1 MGIVAGGFEKESIV
15 IRFPYFS
22 AGTEA
27 NRELNQVLT
36 QNKVKNTEPL
46 SFGSIGEI
54 NFFEGKLFLSN
65 VLKIQDYNDETIKR
79 KY

>member
-27 NRELNQVLT
+27 NREFNQVLT
-36 QNKVKNTEPL
+36 QNEVKNTKPL
-46 SFGSIGEI
+46 HFGSIGEI
-54 NFFEGKLFLSN
+54 NSFERKFFLSN
-65 VLKIQDYNDETIKR
+65 VLKVQEYNDETIKR
-79 KY
+79 KH